1 MKRADG
7 SGATT
12 LRVSAVPKAA
22 QSVLRTLQSA
32 FGTNAQSLEGSLL
45 WAFMNNLEEW
55 ERFFQSRGISPDLV
69 DKHLK
74 QVGLL
79 LESGSPVVF
88 ELEHLSLLVG
98 IKYEV
103 LLKMVSGSSSFY
115 RTFSIKKRSGGSR
128 VIEAPYP
135 SLLSCQDWI
144 YRNILLRQPV
154 HACAHGYVPGKS
166 IFTNAQAHLNT
177 RTLLKM
183 DLKDFFPSV
192 GIGWVVNF
200 FSSLRYAG
208 NVSYFLAALCCN
220 NGRLVQGASTSPY
233 LTNILLRGLDERLLQ
248 LSLRHGLS
256 YTRYADDLTFSG
268 AYIST
273 NFLGFVSSIVSSYG
287 LLVNDSK
294 TRLLI
299 DKNKK
304 IVTGLSVSGP
314 ELRITRELRRS
325 IKKDVFY
332 IGKYGFL
339 SHVSQMKIKDP
350 FYVESIKGK
359 VDFWLQAEPGNAE
372 AVECKRILQ
381 LQSVGV
387 S

>member
-1 MKRADG
+1 MK
-7 SGATT
+7 
-12 LRVSAVPKAA
+12 
-22 QSVLRTLQSA
+22 
-32 FGTNAQSLEGSLL
+32 NI
-45 WAFMNNLEEW
+45 EEW
-55 ERFFQSRGISPDLV
+55 ERFFKNRGISPSLV
-69 DKHLK
+69 DKYLAHVA
-74 QVGLL
+74 QL
-79 LESGSPVVF
+79 LESGTPIIF

-98 IKYEV
+98 IKYEF

-115 RTFSIKKRSGGSR
+115 RSFSIKKRSGGSR
-128 VIEAPYP
+128 LIEAPYP

-144 YRNILLRQPV
+144 YKNILLGQTV

-166 IFTNAQAHLNT
+166 IFSNAKAHLNT
-177 RTLLKM
+177 QTLLKM

-200 FSSLRYAG
+200 FSSLGYAK

-248 LSLRHGLS
+248 LSTRYGLN

-273 NFLGFVSSIVSSYG
+273 NFIDIIGSVVTDYG
-287 LLVNDSK
+287 LVINDSK

-299 DKNKK
+299 NKNKK
-304 IVTGLSVSGP
+304 IVTGLSVSGSK
-314 ELRITRELRRS
+314 LRITRELRRS

-350 FYVESIKGK
+350 FYMESILGK
-359 VDFWLQAEPGNAE
+359 VNFWLQAEPANSE
-372 AVECKRILQ
+372 AMECKRVLLSQI
-381 LQSVGV
+381 GRNN
-387 S
+387 